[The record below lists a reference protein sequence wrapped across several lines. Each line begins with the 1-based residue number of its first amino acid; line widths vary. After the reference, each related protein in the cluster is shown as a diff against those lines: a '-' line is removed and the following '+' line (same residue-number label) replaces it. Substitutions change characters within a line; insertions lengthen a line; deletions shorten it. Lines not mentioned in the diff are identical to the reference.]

1 MGTRDNNGVAS
12 RVTHNAGAGSENR
25 GGSQAGK
32 MGQEGGLTPVGGEV
46 DHNSRVSQNM
56 EAITGSKGSRGT
68 EKDNG
73 GVGTMGGGTEPEGYF
88 GDKP

>member
-1 MGTRDNNGVAS
+1 MGRENNGVPS

-32 MGQEGGLTPVGGEV
+32 MGQEGGLTPVGGEQ
-46 DHNSRVSQNM
+46 NESLVSQNM
-56 EAITGSKGSRGT
+56 AAITGAKGSRGT